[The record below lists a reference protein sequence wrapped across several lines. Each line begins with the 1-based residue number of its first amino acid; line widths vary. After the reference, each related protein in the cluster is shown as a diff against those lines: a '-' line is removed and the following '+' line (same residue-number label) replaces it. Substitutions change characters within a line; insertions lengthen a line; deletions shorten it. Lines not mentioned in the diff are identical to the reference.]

1 MASVP
6 DGVIGICYNPSG
18 CTMALGST
26 QPPTEFQEYF
36 VGGKAAGESGRQP
49 CHLHVPI
56 VLESSRLNLL
66 EPSGP
71 D

>member
-56 VLESSRLNLL
+56 V
-66 EPSGP
+66 
-71 D
+71 